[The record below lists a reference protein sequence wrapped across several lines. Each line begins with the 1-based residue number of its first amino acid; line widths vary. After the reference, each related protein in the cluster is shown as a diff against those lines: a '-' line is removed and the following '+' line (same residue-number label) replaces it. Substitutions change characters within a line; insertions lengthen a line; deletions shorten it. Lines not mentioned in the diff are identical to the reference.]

1 MGLEQPKFDLHDTQ
15 EEKEVSQESVPS
27 TTGEKRRSNVIEG
40 PWPKRE
46 EPRPE
51 VKEPSPNEL
60 VPRGNEAALE
70 KLHRELLEISDKGEI
85 SSKAE
90 DTATKPEE
98 PEEDEKERHH
108 FVEGLETFE
117 RCGVCGGSGR
127 RWFIFKCPVCR
138 GLGRVTT
145 SSSRREGYYDVE
157 GKNSQPEDNRG

>member
-27 TTGEKRRSNVIEG
+27 TTGEKRRSNVM
-40 PWPKRE
+40 
-46 EPRPE
+46 
-51 VKEPSPNEL
+51 